1 MKDRYLFKAKLIN
14 EIWETGLLT
23 RKGNRLF
30 ISTQPGAQFMCE
42 AKPETIC
49 QCTGLRDKNDS
60 LIWEHDIIEVP
71 GEDGFFALDWDEDT
85 AKFVMNGNGL
95 VVDFDNYW
103 SREVEVVGNKFDNS
117 ELLER
122 EE

>member
-42 AKPETIC
+42 AKPET
-49 QCTGLRDKNDS
+49 DS
-60 LIWEHDIIEVP
+60 LIWENDIIEVP

>member
-1 MKDRYLFKAKLIN
+1 
-14 EIWETGLLT
+14 
-23 RKGNRLF
+23 
-30 ISTQPGAQFMCE
+30 MCE

-49 QCTGLRDKNDS
+49 PCTGLRDKNDS
-60 LIWEHDIIEVP
+60 LIWENDIIEVP